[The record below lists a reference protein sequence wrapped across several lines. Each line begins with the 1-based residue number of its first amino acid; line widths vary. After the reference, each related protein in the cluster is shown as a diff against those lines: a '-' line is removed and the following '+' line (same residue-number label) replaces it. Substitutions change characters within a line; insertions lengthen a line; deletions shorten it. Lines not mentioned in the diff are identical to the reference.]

1 MEFVDVTYYYISSLI
16 NHHHSLS
23 RQKVK
28 EEKECECG
36 LFCFDITY
44 RVCKTGR
51 ERNPTCDKSYHC
63 SPICSEAVVAIA
75 TLRVVEF
82 EDLVFLVVDEVVI

>member
-1 MEFVDVTYYYISSLI
+1 MTYSHYIFVSRCT
-16 NHHHSLS
+16 
-23 RQKVK
+23 RQK
-28 EEKECECG
+28 EKRKKKIRE
-36 LFCFDITY
+36 TY

-82 EDLVFLVVDEVVI
+82 ENLVFLVVDEVVI

>member
-1 MEFVDVTYYYISSLI
+1 MEFVDVTYHIFF
-16 NHHHSLS
+16 SLS
-23 RQKVK
+23 LVRCTSLHKQKK
-28 EEKECECG
+28 KIRE
-36 LFCFDITY
+36 TY
-44 RVCKTGR
+44 RMCKTGR

-82 EDLVFLVVDEVVI
+82 ENLVFLVVDEVVI